1 MQTLA
6 RAFVK
11 YHRGL
16 GRMPWYWRPFLIAL
30 FIANL
35 VMPLVFITQPE
46 ARVVFL
52 TTIANSALFTV
63 LTAAQGF
70 TRLLS
75 LAHVPWIPLVYYL
88 WTRLDNLPAEDAYEI
103 WAYGIWLRTLI
114 VLNAVSL
121 LIDAVNVIRYLAGDR
136 EELVKGLSAECAQQE
151 S

>member
-6 RAFVK
+6 RAFVQ

-16 GRMPWYWRPFLIAL
+16 ARMPWYWRPFLAAL

-35 VMPLVFITQPE
+35 ILPLVFITRPE

-52 TTIANSALFTV
+52 TTIANSALFTL

-75 LAHVPWIPLVYYL
+75 LAHLPWIPLVFYL
-88 WTRLDNLPAEDAYEI
+88 ATRLEECPADH
-103 WAYGIWLRTLI
+103 AYGIWLR
-114 VLNAVSL
+114 VLLGLNLASL
-121 LIDAVNVIRYLAGDR
+121 LIDTGNVIRYLAGDR
-136 EELVKGLSAECAQQE
+136 RELVPGLSDKEQPPGE
-151 S
+151 RS

>member
-1 MQTLA
+1 MQALA

-35 VMPLVFITQPE
+35 VIPLVFITQPE
-46 ARVVFL
+46 ARVVLL

-75 LAHVPWIPLVYYL
+75 LAHLPWIPLIYYL
-88 WTRLDNLPAEDAYEI
+88 WTRRADLPADDV
-103 WAYGIWLRTLI
+103 YGIWLRTLI

-121 LIDAVNVIRYLAGDR
+121 VIDTVNVVRYLAGDR
-136 EELVKGLSAECAQQE
+136 KELVEGLSAERAPQE

>member
-1 MQTLA
+1 MQALA

-16 GRMPWYWRPFLIAL
+16 GRMPWYWRPFLITL

-35 VMPLVFITQPE
+35 VMPLVFIARPE

-75 LAHVPWIPLVYYL
+75 LAHVPWIPLIYYL
-88 WTRLDNLPAEDAYEI
+88 WTRLDDLPADDAY
-103 WAYGIWLRTLI
+103 GVWLRVLI

-121 LIDAVNVIRYLAGDR
+121 LVDTANVVRYLAGDR
-136 EELVKGLSAECAQQE
+136 KELVEGLSAERAGQE
-151 S
+151 T

>member
-1 MQTLA
+1 MHALA

-11 YHRGL
+11 YHKGL
-16 GRMPWYWRPFLIAL
+16 GRMPWYWRPFLITL

-35 VMPLVFITQPE
+35 VMPLVFITRPE
-46 ARVVFL
+46 AHVVLL

-75 LAHVPWIPLVYYL
+75 LAHVPWIPLTYYL
-88 WTRLDNLPAEDAYEI
+88 WTRLDNLPADD
-103 WAYGIWLRTLI
+103 AYGIWLRTLI

-136 EELVKGLSAECAQQE
+136 EELVKGLSAERTAQE